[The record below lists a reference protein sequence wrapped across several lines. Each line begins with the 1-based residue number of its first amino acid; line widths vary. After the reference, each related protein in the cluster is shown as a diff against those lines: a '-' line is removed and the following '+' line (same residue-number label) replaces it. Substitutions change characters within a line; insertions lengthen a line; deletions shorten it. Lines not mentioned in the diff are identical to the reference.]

1 MEYYFNHIINC
12 FVLKETGTTL
22 SIVAEGEENKLRKQ
36 FPQAKL
42 LPAEKTFAALLSLAQ
57 KNYYQAFYEKN
68 IEQTKE
74 DLRKSV
80 NEDCLIIQAI
90 ANINELD
97 RVVNI
102 LAKRLREWESWSY
115 PELSEEI
122 MDHKKY
128 AQLVLEATAESRT
141 NAGSMGADLSS
152 FHLEEIKL
160 LASEIINIYS
170 LRHKHEA
177 YLETVMKE
185 YCPNIM
191 ELAGVTIGARLV
203 ELGRSL
209 KHLALL
215 PASTMQ
221 LLGAEKALFRHI
233 KTGSR
238 SPKFGVIHAHPLV
251 QKAKREDKGKVARML
266 ADKLSLCARLD
277 YFKGEFKA
285 PDYKKELEEKLVNMS
300 STTAKNKFLT
310 KRNTDVVLTGEEHK
324 SMVKQEYKQ
333 KPLPAAIKTFVLKAY
348 PAKYSAPDKR
358 LVVSKNEDNG
368 SKESAYNKSSPNG
381 GYEAFREKKKIG
393 FSKSRGS
400 RHQGKKK
407 FYKR

>member
-12 FVLKETGTTL
+12 FVLKEMGAGL
-22 SIVAEGEENKLRKQ
+22 SIVAEGEENKLKKE

-42 LPAEKTFAALLSLAQ
+42 LPIEKNFTVLSLLA
-57 KNYYQAFYEKN
+57 KKDNYQAFYEKN

-122 MDHKKY
+122 MDHKTY
-128 AQLVLEATAESRT
+128 AQLVLETIAESRT
-141 NAGSMGADLSS
+141 NANSMGADLSS

-177 YLETVMKE
+177 YLENVMKE

-215 PASTMQ
+215 PASTIQ

-285 PDYKKELEEKLVNMS
+285 PDYKKELEEKIAVS
-300 STTAKNKFLT
+300 SNLIKTKYLT
-310 KRNTDVVLTGEEHK
+310 KRNTDIVLTGEEHK

-333 KPLPAAIKTFVLKAY
+333 KPLPAAIKTFVPKAY

-358 LVVSKNEDNG
+358 LIASKNEDQD
-368 SKESAYNKSSPNG
+368 SKESAYNRSSPNG

-393 FSKSRGS
+393 FSKNRGS
-400 RHQGKKK
+400 RHSGKKK